1 MLGRFRDSFVFESYD
16 FVDEDTIIKQII
28 NTAKMTLASHC
39 YENGVDIKPE
49 VVLNDNLAVNIY
61 EVRGNKNYVYTF
73 VLTSYDE
80 DIVNSEFVKRTIT
93 LQLRPNLVE

>member
-1 MLGRFRDSFVFESYD
+1 
-16 FVDEDTIIKQII
+16 
-28 NTAKMTLASHC
+28 MTLASHC

-73 VLTSYDE
+73 ILTSYDE

-93 LQLRPNLVE
+93 LQLRPNLE